1 MSSNVRW
8 RRTITAAAVVLAGSV
23 LSAASAFAQAGGVGV
38 IEGTVKDG
46 QSGRPLEGVQVAALG
61 TSATYTRSIGAITN
75 REGFYRIVNAPART
89 VELRA
94 RLIGFS
100 AANKQVVVVA
110 GQTVKA
116 DFVLNQSALQLEAV
130 VTTGTATATEVKHL
144 GNTVAQIEA
153 PKFAP
158 IATTN
163 ELLQGREPGVVGLP
177 SSGMTGTGARIRIR
191 GNASLS
197 QSNEPIIFVD
207 GIRINS
213 SGDFSSSVGDGG
225 AAAPSR
231 LDDIDPSSIERVEIL
246 KGAAAATLFGTEASN
261 GVIQIF
267 TKKGSAGK
275 PKWDFQLQGD
285 LLRFPTGRLES
296 NWGVP
301 YSASGAAT
309 GAAELNSFFGRT
321 TIQAYVPFDEP
332 YVARFYTL
340 GQSTTGSLGI
350 TGGTDAL
357 TYYVNGR
364 YTKENG
370 PFGGEQY
377 APAPSLDVVR
387 RVNSTINLNFVPY
400 NSLRMGMR
408 SSYTNTFQDTPQNAN
423 NIYAPVTQ
431 ALFGKPELAVC
442 AGGAAANNHDG
453 TCKGAGN
460 TFGVQGFG
468 SPEELMQIRT
478 QQNINRIISAVD
490 VAYQPWTNM
499 SWTTTAGVDYTSG
512 QNFNFQPF
520 GSDFNQIYNNDPAGN
535 KTVQDRNQR
544 EITVDSKLNYGRAI
558 FGFPSSFVLGAQGF
572 FSKSAQPGAFNHN
585 FPGPGINV
593 VPAGDDPIALE
604 VISETIN
611 GGAFVQEQLGL
622 TNWIYV
628 TGGAR
633 YDYSSTFG
641 KSSSGVLYP
650 KVSLSVVPSDRSGW
664 KPMLGVSSLRIRGA
678 WGQSGRQPGAFSKLT
693 TFNPLSGDAGSG
705 LSPGNI
711 GNPDLKPEISTELEG
726 GAEVGLWGD
735 KLGLQYTYWNRKI
748 ADLLV
753 DKQYPISGGFQN
765 TQLSNIGEMTANGHE
780 IGIKAFLVQKA
791 NFSADV
797 FVNGAYL
804 HQTVTSLGGAAEIK
818 VGGSYPRYRNYIK
831 EGFTPGA
838 MFGSKLARSCT
849 ERPAG
854 KTYVCLNPGEVS
866 YDFNG
871 DGKPDTEAQVLAA
884 LAGPFPSSKLIA
896 GNVVLRVDEDGD
908 GDPLDHYTGKPFPDW
923 TGSFGGSINVG
934 KNWRLYSLFEYKG
947 GNYQY
952 TCLTCAFRNANAR
965 GRDTYEAARIDG
977 IMRNPASAATDRLAA
992 AKDWLNIVGLNGYPG
1007 LNQQSPGDFV
1017 RWRELSLTYTS
1028 RSLAERLGARDLSI
1042 SLTGRN
1048 LVLWAPHYIGQ
1059 DPEINILAAGVGAG
1073 LQNNF
1078 NEGIDG
1084 FGLPIPRRVAV
1095 SIRLGY

>member
-1 MSSNVRW
+1 MHRLVR
-8 RRTITAAAVVLAGSV
+8 RSRTAAALLLSGLVGAPLLA
-23 LSAASAFAQAGGVGV
+23 QTGVGV
-38 IEGTVKDG
+38 IEGTVKES
-46 QSGRPLEGVQVAALG
+46 QTGRPLEGVQVGALG
-61 TSATYTRSIGAITN
+61 LGVGAVTN
-75 REGFYRIVNAPART
+75 RDGNYRIANAPART
-89 VELRA
+89 LDLRA
-94 RLIGFS
+94 RLIGFT
-100 AANKQVVVVA
+100 AGAKQVVVRA
-110 GQTVKA
+110 GATVRA
-116 DFVLNQSALQLEAV
+116 DFDLSQSALQLEAV
-130 VTTGTATATEVKHL
+130 VTTGTAVATEVKHL
-144 GNTVAQIEA
+144 GNTVAQVEP

-197 QSNEPIIFVD
+197 QSNEPVIFVD
-207 GIRINS
+207 GMRINS
-213 SGDFSSSVGDGG
+213 SGDFSANVGDGG

-231 LDDIDPSSIERVEIL
+231 LDDIDPSTIERVEIL
-246 KGAAAATLFGTEASN
+246 KGAAAATLYGTEASN

-285 LLRFPTGRLES
+285 LLRYPTNRLES

-301 YSASGAAT
+301 YGPTT
-309 GAAELNSFFGRT
+309 GATSAAALNAFYGRT
-321 TIQAYVPFDEP
+321 DIQDYKPFDEP
-332 YVARFYTL
+332 LVQRFYDV
-340 GQSTTGSLGI
+340 GKSTTGSLGV
-350 TGGTDAL
+350 TGGTEAL
-357 TYYVNGR
+357 TYFVNGR
-364 YTKENG
+364 YYKEDG
-370 PFGGEQY
+370 PFGGTQY
-377 APAPSLDVVR
+377 GPSVDVVR
-387 RVNSTINLNFVPY
+387 RANATVNLGFVPY
-400 NSLRMGMR
+400 NSLRIGVR
-408 SSYTNTFQDTPQNAN
+408 SSYTNTFQETPQNAN

-431 ALFGKPELAVC
+431 ALFGKPELSSC
-442 AGGAAANNHDG
+442 NNGPVDNNGDG
-453 TCKGAGN
+453 TCKGPGN

-468 SPEELMQIRT
+468 SPEELMFIRT
-478 QQNINRIISAVD
+478 QQKVDRIIGAID
-490 VAYQPWTNM
+490 ATYTPWQNL
-499 SWTTTAGVDYTSG
+499 SWATTFGVDYTGG
-512 QNFNFQPF
+512 QNFAFQPF
-520 GSDFNQIYNNDPAGN
+520 GSDFNGIYNNDPAGN
-535 KTVQDRNQR
+535 RTVQDRNQR
-544 EITVDSKLNYGRAI
+544 EITLDTKMNYSKDLFGLN
-558 FGFPSSFVLGAQGF
+558 SSFVAGAQGF

-593 VPAGDDPIALE
+593 VPAGDDPIAYE
-604 VISETIN
+604 TISETVN
-611 GGAFVQEQLGL
+611 GGFFAQEQLGL

-650 KVSLSVVPSDRSGW
+650 KVSLSVVPSDRSSW
-664 KPMLGVSSLRIRGA
+664 KPILGISAVRLRGA

-705 LSPGNI
+705 LVPGNI
-711 GNPDLKPEISTELEG
+711 GNPDLKPEVSTELEG
-726 GAEVGLWGD
+726 GAELGLFGD
-735 KLGLQYTYWNRKI
+735 KIGLQYTYWNRVVK
-748 ADLLV
+748 DLLV
-753 DKQYPISGGFQN
+753 DKQYPISGGFQA
-765 TQLSNIGEMTANGHE
+765 TQLSNIGEMKANGQE

-791 NFSADV
+791 NLSADI

-804 HQTVTSLGGAAEIK
+804 SQTVTSLGGAAEIK

-838 MFGSKLARSCT
+838 MFGAKLVRPCS

-854 KTYVCLNPGEVS
+854 KTYTCLNSGELP

-871 DGKPDTEAQVLAA
+871 DKHPDSEAEVAAA
-884 LAGPFPSSKLIA
+884 LAGPNPLSKLIA
-896 GNVVLRVDEDGD
+896 GNVVLLVDEDGD
-908 GDPLDHYTGKPFPDW
+908 TDVLDHYTGKPFPDW
-923 TGSFGGSINVG
+923 TGSFGGSLNIG
-934 KNWRLYSLFEYKG
+934 KNWRVYTLFEYKG

-965 GRDTYEAARIDG
+965 GENTLAAARIEG
-977 IMRNPASAATDRLAA
+977 VMRNPASTGADRLTA
-992 AKDWLNIVGLNGYPG
+992 AKDWLGLVALNSYPG

-1017 RWRELSLTYTS
+1017 RWRELSVTYTAG

-1048 LVLWAPHYIGQ
+1048 LTLWAPKYTGQ
-1059 DPEINILAAGVGAG
+1059 DPEINIYSAGVGAG

-1084 FGLPIPRRVAV
+1084 FGMPIPRRVALSV
-1095 SIRLGY
+1095 RLGY